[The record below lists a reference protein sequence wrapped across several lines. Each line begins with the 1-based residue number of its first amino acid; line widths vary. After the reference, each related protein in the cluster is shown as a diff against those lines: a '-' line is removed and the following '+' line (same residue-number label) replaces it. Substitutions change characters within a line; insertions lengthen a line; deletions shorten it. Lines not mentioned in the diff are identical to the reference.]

1 MALGLGN
8 QCQVCQIVDLGVKSS
23 GLGIQ
28 DEDGEV
34 KGSGFRV
41 QDLRFTV

>member
-34 KGSGFRV
+34 KGSGFRIYGL
-41 QDLRFTV
+41 QFRI